1 MLQLLEQDLTVVKKK
16 KAINFVFSNRTA
28 CKLCRVA
35 MACYKNISTFDMCA
49 QMNLC
54 LYIGQ
59 VEVPEHV
66 ASYFT

>member
-1 MLQLLEQDLTVVKKK
+1 
-16 KAINFVFSNRTA
+16 
-28 CKLCRVA
+28 

-59 VEVPEHV
+59 VEVSELWPPT
-66 ASYFT
+66 SLSFIF